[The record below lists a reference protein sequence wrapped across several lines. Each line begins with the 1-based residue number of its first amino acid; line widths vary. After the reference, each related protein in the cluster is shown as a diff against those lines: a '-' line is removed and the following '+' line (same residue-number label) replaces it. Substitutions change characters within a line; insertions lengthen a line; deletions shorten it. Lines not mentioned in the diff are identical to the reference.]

1 MASVICR
8 HLRIVRRWWV
18 NCEARNQRLK
28 DLRTNGW
35 LSIGLDPA
43 DHKSILITFLI
54 FSFCFFNDGHGGKSL
69 NCKEWSSAGHVYIF
83 KETANYTYVKR
94 TSIIV
99 TDCWIAPA
107 ARGSLLLPTVVF
119 VVWHCGWARQFS
131 GVSWDMET
139 KSLPLWS
146 SQAWLH
152 QIFGPGVWPQ
162 YNWFTSICKINVSIP
177 RSINESTTAVKNN
190 HAIIEVLL
198 KVTIWN
204 VNFVSTR

>member
-1 MASVICR
+1 MVSVIWR

-18 NCEARNQRLK
+18 NCEARNQRQK

-69 NCKEWSSAGHVYIF
+69 NCKEWSSAGHVYII

-119 VVWHCGWARQFS
+119 VVWHCGWARQHN

-146 SQAWLH
+146 SQGWLSPN
-152 QIFGPGVWPQ
+152 IWTR
-162 YNWFTSICKINVSIP
+162 YLTSVQLIYIYMQNQCIDTPLHKWVNNCCQKQP
-177 RSINESTTAVKNN
+177 RNN
-190 HAIIEVLL
+190 
-198 KVTIWN
+198 WN
-204 VNFVSTR
+204 VALSNNMKC